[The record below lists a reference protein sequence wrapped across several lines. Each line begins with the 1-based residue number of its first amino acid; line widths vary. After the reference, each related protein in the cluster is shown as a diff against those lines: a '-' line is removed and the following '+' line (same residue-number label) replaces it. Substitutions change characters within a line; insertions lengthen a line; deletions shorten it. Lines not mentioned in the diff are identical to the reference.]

1 MYHIFLIHCFVTGP
15 LVCFHV
21 LAIVNSIA
29 MNTGVPQQNF
39 KNMSTLYMENGYH
52 FKVKSLVLSLLT
64 PTLNLELGDTH
75 LNSELPGKLRKSFL
89 STFLG
94 MCSLWVLGAHYL
106 GTEGP
111 QRQ

>member
-1 MYHIFLIHCFVTGP
+1 
-15 LVCFHV
+15 
-21 LAIVNSIA
+21 
-29 MNTGVPQQNF
+29 
-39 KNMSTLYMENGYH
+39 MENGDH

-64 PTLNLELGDTH
+64 PTLNQELGDTH
-75 LNSELPGKLRKSFL
+75 LNSELPGKRRKLFL
-89 STFLG
+89 STFLE